1 MKISIIGLGLIGG
14 SYALSL
20 KQQFK
25 DMTLYGWDQNEVHN
39 LAAKKRNIIDVSCRS
54 LEEAFDQGDWILLA
68 IPVNA
73 IESSLSGMLDMLA
86 PHQLVIDFGSTKE
99 HICKVVEGH
108 KKRDQFIAA
117 HPIAG
122 TEYSGPSAAFSTLYQ
137 DKVMIVCE
145 SEKTRPDFLS
155 AFKVQC
161 GVLGMATIYLG
172 AAEHDVHLAYV
183 SHLSH
188 IIAFGL
194 SHTVLQKEESAM
206 KILDL
211 AGSGLAS
218 TVRLAKS
225 SPDMWTP
232 IFINNRSAIL
242 ESLDVYLEKIND
254 FKALLTASNGPGIR
268 AYLEKGREIKKI
280 LK

>member
-20 KQQFK
+20 KQRFK
-25 DMTLYGWDQNEVHN
+25 NLTLYGWDQNEAHN
-39 LAAKKRNIIDVSCRS
+39 LEAKNRNLIDVSCRS
-54 LEEAFDQGDWILLA
+54 LEEALEVGDWILLA
-68 IPVNA
+68 IPVNSIA
-73 IESSLSGMLDMLA
+73 SSLSGMLDMLA
-86 PHQLVIDFGSTKE
+86 PHQLIIDFGSTKE
-99 HICKVVEGH
+99 QICKGVASH

-122 TEYSGPSAAFSTLYQ
+122 TEYSGPSAAFSNLYQ

-155 AFKVQC
+155 AFKDQC
-161 GVLGMATIYLG
+161 GALDMVTLYLG

-194 SHTVLQKEESAM
+194 SHTVLQKEVSAM

-232 IFINNRSAIL
+232 IFINNRDAIL
-242 ESLDVYLEKIND
+242 ESLDIYLEKIND
-254 FKALLTASNGPGIR
+254 FKALLTASNASGIR

>member
-20 KQQFK
+20 KQRFK
-25 DMTLYGWDQNEVHN
+25 DLTLYGWDQNEAHN
-39 LAAKKRNIIDVSCRS
+39 LEAKNRNLIDVSCRS
-54 LEEAFDQGDWILLA
+54 LEEALEVGDWILLA
-68 IPVNA
+68 IPVNSIA
-73 IESSLSGMLDMLA
+73 SSLSGMLDMLA
-86 PHQLVIDFGSTKE
+86 PHQLIIDFGSTKE
-99 HICKVVEGH
+99 QICKGVASH

-122 TEYSGPSAAFSTLYQ
+122 TEYSGPSAAFSNLYQ

-155 AFKVQC
+155 AFKDQC
-161 GVLGMATIYLG
+161 GALDMVTLYLG

-194 SHTVLQKEESAM
+194 SHTVLQKEASAM

-232 IFINNRSAIL
+232 IFINNRDAIL

-254 FKALLTASNGPGIR
+254 FKALLTASNGLR
-268 AYLEKGREIKKI
+268 D
-280 LK
+280 

>member
-20 KQQFK
+20 KKRFK
-25 DMTLYGWDQNEVHN
+25 NITLYGWDQNEAHI
-39 LAAKKRNIIDVSCRS
+39 LEAKKRQIIDVSCSS
-54 LEEAFDQGDWILLA
+54 LEESLEVGDWILLA
-68 IPVNA
+68 IPVNSIA
-73 IESSLSGMLDMLA
+73 SSLSGMLDVLA
-86 PHQLVIDFGSTKE
+86 SHQLIIDFGSTKE
-99 HICKVVEGH
+99 QICRRVARH
-108 KKRDQFIAA
+108 KRRDQFIAA

-122 TEYSGPSAAFSTLYQ
+122 TEYSGPGAASSNLFKG
-137 DKVMIVCE
+137 KVMIICE
-145 SEKTRPDFLS
+145 PEKTNSDFLT
-155 AFKVQC
+155 AFENQC
-161 GVLGMATIYLG
+161 GSLGMAIIYLG
-172 AAEHDVHLAYV
+172 AAEHDAHLAYV

-194 SHTVLQKEESAM
+194 SHTVLQKEEFAM

-232 IFINNRSAIL
+232 IFINNRDAIL
-242 ESLDVYLEKIND
+242 DSLEVYLEKIHD
-254 FKALLTASNGPGIR
+254 FKALLAASNAPGIK
-268 AYLEKGREIKKI
+268 AYLEKGGEIKKI

>member
-1 MKISIIGLGLIGG
+1 MKICIIGLGLIGG

-20 KQQFK
+20 KQRFK
-25 DMTLYGWDQNEVHN
+25 NLTLYGWDQNEAHN
-39 LAAKKRNIIDVSCRS
+39 LDAKKRNIIDVSCS
-54 LEEAFDQGDWILLA
+54 TLEEALEVGDWILLA
-68 IPVNA
+68 IPVNSIA
-73 IESSLSGMLDMLA
+73 SSLSDMLDMIA
-86 PHQLVIDFGSTKE
+86 PYQLIIDFGSTKE
-99 HICKVVEGH
+99 QICKGVSGH

-122 TEYSGPSAAFSTLYQ
+122 TEYSGPSAAFSNLYQ

-155 AFKVQC
+155 AFKDQC
-161 GVLGMATIYLG
+161 GALGMATLYLG
-172 AAEHDVHLAYV
+172 AAEHDVNLAYV

-194 SHTVLQKEESAM
+194 SHTVLQKEASAM
-206 KILDL
+206 QILDL

-232 IFINNRSAIL
+232 IFISNRDAIL
-242 ESLDVYLEKIND
+242 ESLDVYLEKINN
-254 FKALLTASNGPGIR
+254 FKALLTASNTSGIR
-268 AYLEKGREIKKI
+268 AYLEKGREIKKS

>member
-20 KQQFK
+20 KQRFK
-25 DMTLYGWDQNEVHN
+25 NLTLYGWDQNEAHN
-39 LAAKKRNIIDVSCRS
+39 LEAKNRNLIDVSCLS
-54 LEEAFDQGDWILLA
+54 LVEALTEGDWILLA
-68 IPVNA
+68 IPVNSIA
-73 IESSLSGMLDMLA
+73 SSLSGMLDRLA
-86 PHQLVIDFGSTKE
+86 PHQLIIDFGSTKE
-99 HICKVVEGH
+99 QICKGVARH
-108 KKRDQFIAA
+108 KRRDQFIAA

-122 TEYSGPSAAFSTLYQ
+122 TEYSGPSAAFSNLYQ

-145 SEKTRPDFLS
+145 SQKTRPDFLS
-155 AFKVQC
+155 AFKDQC
-161 GVLGMATIYLG
+161 GALGMATLYLG

-194 SHTVLQKEESAM
+194 SHTVLQKESSAM

-232 IFINNRSAIL
+232 IFISNREAIL
-242 ESLDVYLEKIND
+242 ESLDLYLEKINN
-254 FKALLTASNGPGIR
+254 FKALLTASNTSGIK

>member
-1 MKISIIGLGLIGG
+1 MKICIIGLGLIGG

-20 KQQFK
+20 KQRFK
-25 DMTLYGWDQNEVHN
+25 NLTLYGWDQNEAHN
-39 LAAKKRNIIDVSCRS
+39 LEAKKRNIIDVSCS
-54 LEEAFDQGDWILLA
+54 TLEEALEVGDWILLA
-68 IPVNA
+68 IPVNSIA
-73 IESSLSGMLDMLA
+73 SSLSGMLDMLA
-86 PHQLVIDFGSTKE
+86 PYQLIIDFGSTKE
-99 HICKVVEGH
+99 QICKGVSGH

-122 TEYSGPSAAFSTLYQ
+122 TEYSGISAAFSTLFQ

-145 SEKTRPDFLS
+145 PEKTKPDFLS
-155 AFKVQC
+155 AFNDQC
-161 GVLGMATIYLG
+161 SVLGMETIYLG
-172 AAEHDVHLAYV
+172 AAEHDVHVAYV

-194 SHTVLQKEESAM
+194 SHTVQQKEESAM

-218 TVRLAKS
+218 MVRLAKS
-225 SPDMWTP
+225 SPEMWTP
-232 IFINNRSAIL
+232 IFINNRTAIL
-242 ESLDVYLEKIND
+242 ESLDVFLEKINS
-254 FKALLTASNGPGIR
+254 FKALLTASDATGIK

>member
-20 KQQFK
+20 KQRLK
-25 DMTLYGWDQNEVHN
+25 NITLYGWDQNEAHN
-39 LAAKKRNIIDVSCRS
+39 LEAKKRNIIDVSCRS
-54 LEEAFDQGDWILLA
+54 LEEALEVGDWILLA
-68 IPVNA
+68 IPVNSIA
-73 IESSLSGMLDMLA
+73 SSLSGMLDVLA
-86 PHQLVIDFGSTKE
+86 SHQLIIDFGSTKE
-99 HICKVVEGH
+99 QICKRVARH

-122 TEYSGPSAAFSTLYQ
+122 TEYSGPRAAFSTLFK

-145 SEKTRPDFLS
+145 PDKTKSDFLS
-155 AFKVQC
+155 AFKDQC
-161 GVLGMATIYLG
+161 GTLGMDIIYLD
-172 AAEHDVHLAYV
+172 AAEHDAHLAYA

-194 SHTVLQKEESAM
+194 SHTVLQKEEFAM

-232 IFINNRSAIL
+232 IFINNRDAIL
-242 ESLDVYLEKIND
+242 ESLDVYLEKIHD
-254 FKALLTASNGPGIR
+254 FRALLRASNAPGIK
-268 AYLEKGREIKKI
+268 AYLEKGGKIKKI

>member
-20 KQQFK
+20 KKRFK
-25 DMTLYGWDQNEVHN
+25 NITLYGWDQNEAHI
-39 LAAKKRNIIDVSCRS
+39 LEAKKRQIIDVSCSS
-54 LEEAFDQGDWILLA
+54 LEESLEVGDWILLA
-68 IPVNA
+68 IPVNSIA
-73 IESSLSGMLDMLA
+73 SSLSGMLDVLA
-86 PHQLVIDFGSTKE
+86 SHQLIIDFGSTKE
-99 HICKVVEGH
+99 QICRRVARH
-108 KKRDQFIAA
+108 KRRDQFIAA

-122 TEYSGPSAAFSTLYQ
+122 TEYSGPGAASSNLFK
-137 DKVMIVCE
+137 DKVMIICE
-145 SEKTRPDFLS
+145 PEKTNSDFLT
-155 AFKVQC
+155 AFENQC
-161 GVLGMATIYLG
+161 GSLGMAIIYLG
-172 AAEHDVHLAYV
+172 AAEHDAHLAYV

-194 SHTVLQKEESAM
+194 SHTVLQKEEFAM

-232 IFINNRSAIL
+232 IFINNRDAIL
-242 ESLDVYLEKIND
+242 DSLEVYLEKIHD
-254 FKALLTASNGPGIR
+254 FKALLAASNVPGIK
-268 AYLEKGREIKKI
+268 AYLEKGGEIKKI

>member
-20 KQQFK
+20 KQRFK
-25 DMTLYGWDQNEVHN
+25 DLTLYGWDHNEAHN
-39 LAAKKRNIIDVSCRS
+39 LEARKRNIIDVSCRS
-54 LEEAFDQGDWILLA
+54 LEEAFEKGDWILLA
-68 IPVNA
+68 IPVNTIA
-73 IESSLSGMLDMLA
+73 SSLPGMLDTVA
-86 PHQLVIDFGSTKE
+86 SHQLIIDFGSTKE
-99 HICKVVEGH
+99 QICKVVARH
-108 KKRDQFIAA
+108 KRRDQFIAA

-145 SEKTRPDFLS
+145 PEKTKADFLKT
-155 AFKVQC
+155 FNDQC
-161 GVLGMATIYLG
+161 NALGMTTVYLG
-172 AAEHDVHLAYV
+172 AAEHDLHLAYV

-194 SHTVLQKEESAM
+194 SHTVLQKEVSAT

-232 IFINNRSAIL
+232 IFINNRGAIL
-242 ESLDVYLEKIND
+242 ESLDVYIEKIND
-254 FKALLTASNGPGIR
+254 FKELLEDSNVPGIK
-268 AYLEKGREIKKI
+268 AFLEKGREIKKI

>member
-20 KQQFK
+20 KQRFK
-25 DMTLYGWDQNEVHN
+25 NMTVYGWDQNEAYN
-39 LAAKKRNIIDVSCRS
+39 LEAKKRNIVDISCSS
-54 LEEAFDQGDWILLA
+54 LEEAIEAGDWILLA
-68 IPVNA
+68 IPVNSIA
-73 IESSLSGMLDMLA
+73 SSLSGMLDMLA
-86 PHQLVIDFGSTKE
+86 SHQLIIDFGSTKE
-99 HICKVVEGH
+99 QICKRVAGH

-122 TEYSGPSAAFSTLYQ
+122 TEYSGPSAAFSTLFK

-145 SEKTRPDFLS
+145 REKTRSDFLND
-155 AFKVQC
+155 FKEQC
-161 GVLGMATIYLG
+161 GTLGMITIYLS

-194 SHTVLQKEESAM
+194 SHTVLQKEMSSM

-232 IFINNRSAIL
+232 IFINNRDAIL
-242 ESLDVYLEKIND
+242 DSLNVYLEKIYE
-254 FKALLTASNGPGIR
+254 FRELLTTSDTSGIK